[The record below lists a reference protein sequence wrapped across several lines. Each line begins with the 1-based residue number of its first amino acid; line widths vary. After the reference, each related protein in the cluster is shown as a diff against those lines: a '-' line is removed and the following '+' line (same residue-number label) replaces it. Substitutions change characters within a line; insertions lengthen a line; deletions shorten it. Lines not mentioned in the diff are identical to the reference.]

1 MSNYFKML
9 VFVVI
14 ICFFLGCSKN
24 AELSLTQLLD
34 RTISQEMPTLLFL
47 SDTSSFRYRRV
58 KEMLDNTAWRK
69 IRNDYPCCD
78 CIYQWLCPSPS
89 NYELAIG
96 KPNLCHVKP

>member
-58 KEMLDNTAWRK
+58 KEMLDKSLIEKVGNGRLTRYVRK
-69 IRNDYPCCD
+69 
-78 CIYQWLCPSPS
+78 
-89 NYELAIG
+89 
-96 KPNLCHVKP
+96 